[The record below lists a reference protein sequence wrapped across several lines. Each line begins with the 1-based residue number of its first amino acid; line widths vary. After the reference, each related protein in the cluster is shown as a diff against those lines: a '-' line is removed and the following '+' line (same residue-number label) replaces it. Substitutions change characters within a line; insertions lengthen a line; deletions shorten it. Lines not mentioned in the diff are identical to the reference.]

1 MTTDA
6 TMLFNLKAQLRLV
19 LSEFHDTTSDH
30 GHPVYRGDDDCRMAC
45 CMIDSMIKAVDRS
58 DDVQRFLFK
67 SGVQWPTHR
76 EPATTI
82 DNLKLVMMALG
93 NSLVSEHGYHPAG
106 SVPGTLGTT
115 KPIEMFTEWV
125 NENPDAIEV
134 LHRLGYEW
142 PTVDRPLES

>member
-19 LSEFHDTTSDH
+19 LSEFNDTTSDH
-30 GHPVYRGDDDCRMAC
+30 GHPVYSGDDDCRMAC

-93 NSLVSEHGYHPAG
+93 NSLVSEHGYE
-106 SVPGTLGTT
+106 PGGCFGERNNTRL
-115 KPIEMFTEWV
+115 IQMFTEWV